1 MEDKRSNSSAS
12 STSSVVIEV
21 KGEAPVGASVT
32 GSAQPSGDIQ
42 KPMNRLEQLRKKL
55 SPLLL
60 YVVSLAQFMD
70 IVNGASVAVALYP
83 IAQDLRFD
91 VGQMQWIIS
100 AYTLS
105 FAGLL
110 LVAGRIGDLFGH
122 RLVFLTGLAWF
133 SLWAL
138 IVGFSKSPVMFSIA
152 RAFQGV
158 GAAFTIPTAI
168 ALIAIN
174 YPVGPARMKALSIF
188 GAFGAMGA
196 VVGILLAGAFLST
209 IGWEWLFRLTA
220 IIGFINFFIG
230 FISIPSLPPKNNKPI
245 IDYPGAITIT
255 AAVVLLVYYIS
266 AGVDEGFADKKTLPC
281 LIVGVVLLGV
291 FLIIEM
297 KVKHPLMPFRIW
309 KSRYFKVSFVLTFIG
324 MAQFQGILFYV
335 TLIYQQVYGWNS
347 IKTAVG
353 FIVHSV
359 LAVVVFTVLGR
370 TLPRYPLKPFIV
382 MAFVFRT
389 ITALMFAFVTEDVN
403 YFALPFP
410 ALIIHVFGLGFSMLP
425 LQITSLK
432 DAPNED
438 QGIVGAIY
446 SSALQMGAPFGLAI
460 FNVISAAT
468 NGTDPSVKGPI
479 LMKGY
484 KHALF
489 AVAAF
494 GVVAFFIALIFVPYD
509 KPKPAQAPA
518 AKDDVEAN
526 AVPTEEVDE
535 EATQSSTLQEES
547 TIQLDASEKK
557 SEPLSETRKIGA

>member
-1 MEDKRSNSSAS
+1 MEDKRSTHSSSSAS
-12 STSSVVIEV
+12 SVVLEV
-21 KGEAPVGASVT
+21 KVDER
-32 GSAQPSGDIQ
+32 SAQQPIDVAEEPLNG
-42 KPMNRLEQLRKKL
+42 LERLRKKL

-60 YVVSLAQFMD
+60 YAVSLAQFMD
-70 IVNGASVAVALYP
+70 IVNGASVAVALFP
-83 IAQDLRFD
+83 IAKDLHFD

-122 RLVFLTGLAWF
+122 RRVFLIGLAWF

-138 IVGFSKSPVMFSIA
+138 IVGFSRSPVMFSIA
-152 RAFQGV
+152 RALQGV

-174 YPVGPARMKALSIF
+174 YPAGPARMKALSIF

-220 IIGFINFFIG
+220 IIGFLNLIIG
-230 FISIPSLPPKNNKPI
+230 YISIPTLPPKDNKPV
-245 IDYPGAITIT
+245 IDYAGAVTVT

-291 FLIIEM
+291 FLVIESR
-297 KVKHPLMPFRIW
+297 VKTPLMPFRIW
-309 KSRYFKVSFVLTFIG
+309 KSHYFKVSFVLTFVG

-335 TLIYQQVYGWNS
+335 TLIYQQVYDWS
-347 IKTAVG
+347 PIMTAVG
-353 FIVHSV
+353 FLVHSL

-370 TLPRYPLKPFIV
+370 VLPRFPLKPFV
-382 MAFVFRT
+382 VAAFVFRT
-389 ITALMFAFVTEDVN
+389 TTALMFAFVKEGTS
-403 YFALPFP
+403 YWALPFP

-432 DAPNED
+432 DAANED

-468 NGTDPSVKGPI
+468 NGTDPSVNGPI

-484 KHALF
+484 QHALF

-494 GVVAFFIALIFVPYD
+494 GGLGFVIALFFMPYD
-509 KPKPAQAPA
+509 KPAPPKKPAAE
-518 AKDDVEAN
+518 KDIEAN
-526 AVPTEEVDE
+526 ISPVEEIGQEVGEPTV
-535 EATQSSTLQEES
+535 TQGES
-547 TIQLDASEKK
+547 TIHVEEGEKLAK
-557 SEPLSETRKIGA
+557 TLKQTSPQ